1 MNHTPDPKIVA
12 NAGSVPLQLQPQAQ
26 AQATLVLDVNDVTVA
41 FGPRVVQQNVSFQ
54 VQRGDVMVIMGGS
67 GCGKSSLLRVL
78 MGLNAPAQGTVLYH
92 GRDFWGST
100 ESERATIMRKM
111 GVLFQG
117 GALWT
122 SRTLAENVALPLE
135 YYTNL
140 TARSIREQ
148 ALFKLSLVGLAGFED
163 YYPSEISGGMRK
175 RAGLARAL
183 ALDPDIVYFDE
194 PSAGLD
200 PVSAAMLD
208 DLILQLRDSLGMTVV
223 VVTHELASIFAIASN
238 AVYLDAG
245 RKTLIAQGHPLEL
258 LQHGP
263 PEVIRFLTRGK
274 DDGLGGGTE
283 KGSVA

>member
-1 MNHTPDPKIVA
+1 MNPTQHA
-12 NAGSVPLQLQPQAQ
+12 SQPEDI
-26 AQATLVLDVNDVTVA
+26 VLDVSDITVA
-41 FGPRVVQQNVSFQ
+41 FGPRVVQQAVTFQ
-54 VQRGDVMVIMGGS
+54 VRRGDVMVIMGGS

-78 MGLNAPAQGTVLYH
+78 MGLNTPAHGTVLYN

-100 ESERATIMRKM
+100 ESERAVIMRKM
-111 GVLFQG
+111 GVLFQS

-135 YYTNL
+135 YYTHL
-140 TARSIREQ
+140 SPRSIRDQ

-163 YYPSEISGGMRK
+163 FYPSEISGGMRK

-183 ALDPDIVYFDE
+183 ALDPEIVYFDE

-245 RKTLIAQGHPLEL
+245 QKTLIAQGHPLDL

-263 PEVIRFLTRGK
+263 PEVVRFLTRGK
-274 DDGLGGGTE
+274 EDGLAHETGRTSRVNGTE
-283 KGSVA
+283 KGSLS